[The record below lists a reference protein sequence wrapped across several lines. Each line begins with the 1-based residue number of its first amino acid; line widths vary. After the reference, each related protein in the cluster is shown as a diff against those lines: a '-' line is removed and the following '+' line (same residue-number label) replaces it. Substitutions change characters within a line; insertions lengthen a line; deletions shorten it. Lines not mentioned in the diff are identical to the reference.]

1 MIYPAV
7 ENIRILQ
14 NATWRGVYRVTQ
26 PRQAISSIII
36 DASTNTPTFVKQCH
50 GLVAG
55 DRIVITPASESYSLP
70 CGIEL
75 NTVYY
80 VIASGLTASDFK
92 VSATVDGTSISASS
106 AVSGSFYFAKPLNIS
121 GYTIDSDIKRATVQA
136 QVATFTF
143 VILDAINGLFERI
156 LTPATTLGIEVGS
169 YEHDMSLTS
178 GGGERYYWAKG
189 VATVESTSSRN

>member
-26 PRQAISSIII
+26 QRQAISITI
-36 DASTNTPTFVKQCH
+36 DAFTSTPTFVKQCH

-55 DRIVITPASESYSLP
+55 DRIVITPVSENYSLP
-70 CGIEL
+70 CDIAL

-80 VIASGLTASDFK
+80 VIASGLTANDFK
-92 VSATVDGTSISASS
+92 VSATVGGASISASG
-106 AVSGSFYFAKPLNIS
+106 AVSGSFYFAKPLDIS
-121 GYTIDSDIKRATVQA
+121 GYTIDSDIRRAVVQA
-136 QVATFTF
+136 QVATFTI

-156 LTPATTLGIEVGS
+156 LTPATTLEMEVGS
-169 YEHDMSLTS
+169 YEHDISLTS